1 MKTTIYKIGIFSG
14 LVVFTIACSVK
25 KDTFLSRNSHAV
37 STEFNVLY
45 NGELALQ
52 AGINDLKTNYNDDF
66 WQTLPIERMQITSET
81 LLPGQT
87 RNPNFERSETKAI
100 KAIQKHSM
108 NIGGTEK
115 NPQIDEAHLMLGKAR
130 YYDQRFIPALEA
142 FNYILYKYPSSD
154 KIYEAKVWRE
164 KTNVRLENDELAIF
178 NLKRLLKDIK
188 FKDQIV
194 ADANAILAQA
204 YLNIEVKDT
213 AIAHIKVAREFTKD
227 KEEKARYNF
236 ILGQLYEQLGYQD
249 SAYAAYQS
257 VIDMKRSS
265 PRRYVI
271 QAHARQ
277 AAQFDVTKGDT
288 IAFMEKYTKLLED
301 RENRPFLDVLNHQVA
316 LFYEKNKLPENSKK
330 YYNAS
335 LKKRTDDKYL
345 VASNYRNMADIYFDD
360 AKYSQAFSYYDS
372 TLVQLNPRTREFNAI
387 KKKKDNLV
395 DVIKYEGIANEN
407 DSILSLVAMNDGA
420 RTAYFED
427 YIAKLKIADDLR
439 KKQKEKMA
447 SQQGSIS
454 MNSDDAVSANSD
466 VTLRSARMKS
476 KESSLDAMVGVD
488 SNNSTAPPKAS
499 APTAFYF
506 YNPTT
511 VAFGKNEFRK
521 LWGTR
526 KYAENWKFSSSRF
539 ASMSDD
545 AVADSDTL
553 DEEGKKID
561 KDFVD
566 VKYTVPFYTSQIP
579 TDPEIIATLVKD
591 RNFAYYNLGV
601 IYKDKFKEYKLASDK
616 LENLLEMNPEER
628 LILPSMYYLYKIYE
642 ITGSPKMVAMK
653 QRIMNEY
660 PESRYAQILSNVN
673 AEDIAA
679 MSPEAAY
686 KKLYIKYEAG
696 QYKQVLVE
704 LEEAIDQYTGEEI
717 VSKFELLKAH
727 TIGKIKGLTAY
738 KPALNFV
745 ALTYPNS
752 DEGKQAEAILR
763 GDYLKL
769 EKMSYNAN
777 PDNSWRIL
785 YAAKDSID
793 SNTKKLQAKI
803 AKFLKDRPI
812 SNIKG
817 SFDMFTETDNFI
829 VVHGFK
835 SQAAAEG
842 MASVLA
848 EFKEYK
854 VTEKPI
860 ILSGHNYQV
869 LQMKKDLPEFL
880 STELKEMPIEPTAN
894 IPAPAAPK
902 SAIPPGTVGLKP
914 PTDLKSADKPSKPG
928 SAPQIQNPT
937 KPGTPNTASQGQNS
951 QKDKKRDKE

>member
-1 MKTTIYKIGIFSG
+1 MKTTIYKIGIFTG
-14 LVVFTIACSVK
+14 LSVFMIACSVK
-25 KDTFLSRNSHAV
+25 KDSFISRNSHAV
-37 STEFNVLY
+37 STEFNILY
-45 NGELALQ
+45 NGDLALQ

-66 WQTLPIERMQITSET
+66 WDVLPIERMQITAET
-81 LLPGQT
+81 LLPGQK
-87 RNPNFERSETKAI
+87 RNSNFERSETKAI

-164 KTNVRLENDELAIF
+164 KTNIRLENDELAIF

-204 YLNIEVKDT
+204 YLNLEIKDT
-213 AIAHIKVAREFTKD
+213 AIAHIKVAQEFTKE

-236 ILGQLYEQLGYQD
+236 ILGQLYEQLGHQD
-249 SAYAAYQS
+249 SAYAAFQS

-265 PRRYVI
+265 PRRYII

-277 AAQFDVTKGDT
+277 AAQFDATKGDT
-288 IAFMEKYTKLLED
+288 VAFMKKYTKLLED

-316 LFYEKNKLPENSKK
+316 LFYEKNKLPENAKK

-335 LKKRTDDKYL
+335 LKRRTSDKYL

-360 AKYSQAFSYYDS
+360 AKYSNAFNYYDS
-372 TLVQLNPRTREFNAI
+372 TLVQLNPRIREFNAI

-395 DVIKYEGIANEN
+395 DVIKYEGIANAN
-407 DSILSLVAMNDGA
+407 DSILSLVAMSESA
-420 RTAYFED
+420 RTVYFED

-439 KKQKEKMA
+439 KKQEEKMA
-447 SQQGSIS
+447 AQQGSVS
-454 MNSDDAVSANSD
+454 MNSDDAVSATSAAAQ
-466 VTLRSARMKS
+466 RSSRMKS
-476 KESSLDAMVGVD
+476 KETSMDMVAAIDANTGI
-488 SNNSTAPPKAS
+488 SPPKS
-499 APTAFYF
+499 TPVTAFYF

-521 LWGTR
+521 LWGSR
-526 KYAENWKFSSSRF
+526 KYAENWKFSSSKF
-539 ASMSDD
+539 SGMSDD
-545 AVADSDTL
+545 DIADSDML
-553 DEEGKKID
+553 DEEGNKVD

-566 VKYTVPFYTSQIP
+566 PKYTVPFYTSQIP
-579 TDPEIIATLVKD
+579 TDLEEIATLVKD

-616 LENLLEMNPEER
+616 LESLLEKNPEER
-628 LILPSMYYLYKIYE
+628 LVLPSMYYLYKIYE
-642 ITGSPKMVAMK
+642 ITDSPKMPGMK
-653 QRIMNEY
+653 QRIMSEY

-673 AEDIAA
+673 PDDIAA

-686 KKLYIKYEAG
+686 NKLYAKYQAG
-696 QYKQVLVE
+696 QYKQVLPE
-704 LEEAIDQYTGEEI
+704 LNSAIDQYTGEEI
-717 VSKFELLKAH
+717 VAKFELLKAH

-752 DEGKQAEAILR
+752 DEGKEAEAILR
-763 GDYLKL
+763 GDYLRL

-785 YAAKDSID
+785 YAVKDSTD
-793 SNTKKLQAKI
+793 VNTKKLQAKI

-817 SFDMFTETDNFI
+817 SFDMFTETDNF
-829 VVHGFK
+829 VVIYGFK
-835 SQAAAEG
+835 SSAAAEG
-842 MASVLA
+842 MSSVLA

-860 ILSGHNYQV
+860 IISAHNYQV

-880 STELKEMPIEPTAN
+880 STELKVMPVEAPTD
-894 IPAPAAPK
+894 IAPVATPK
-902 SAIPPGTVGLKP
+902 AKLPPGTVGLQNQN
-914 PTDLKSADKPSKPG
+914 DLKNGGK
-928 SAPQIQNPT
+928 PT
-937 KPGTPNTASQGQNS
+937 KPGTAPQVQNPGKPATPSSAPQGQNP
-951 QKDKKRDKE
+951 QKDKKNNR

>member
-1 MKTTIYKIGIFSG
+1 MKTTIYKIGIFTGVS
-14 LVVFTIACSVK
+14 VFMIACSVK

-66 WQTLPIERMQITSET
+66 WEVLPIERMQITSET

-142 FNYILYKYPSSD
+142 FNYILYKYSNSD

-164 KTNVRLENDELAIF
+164 KTNIRLENDELAIF

-213 AIAHIKVAREFTKD
+213 AIAHIKIAQKFTKE

-249 SAYAAYQS
+249 SAYAAFQS

-265 PRRYVI
+265 PRRYII

-277 AAQFDVTKGDT
+277 AAQFDVVKGDS
-288 IAFMEKYTKLLED
+288 IAFMKKYTNLLED
-301 RENRPFLDVLNHQVA
+301 RENRPFLDILNHQVA
-316 LFYEKNKLPENSKK
+316 LFYKKNRLPENSKK

-335 LKKRTDDKYL
+335 LKNRTSDKYL

-360 AKYSQAFSYYDS
+360 AKYSKAFNYYDS

-395 DVIKYEGIANEN
+395 DVIKYEDIAYEN
-407 DSILSLVAMNDGA
+407 DSILSLVAMNEVQ
-420 RTAYFED
+420 RTSYFED
-427 YIAKLKIADDLR
+427 YISKLKIADDLR
-439 KKQKEKMA
+439 KKQEEKMA
-447 SQQGSIS
+447 AQQGSIS
-454 MNSDDAVSANSD
+454 INSDDAVSS
-466 VTLRSARMKS
+466 TSEGGLRSARMKS
-476 KESSLDAMVGVD
+476 KQTSLETVSNLDA
-488 SNNSTAPPKAS
+488 NSSIAPPIS
-499 APTAFYF
+499 APASAFYF

-526 KYAENWKFSSSRF
+526 KYAENWKFSSSK
-539 ASMSDD
+539 SSSINDD
-545 AVADSDTL
+545 SISDSDAM
-553 DEEGKKID
+553 DEDGNKID
-561 KDFVD
+561 KDFID
-566 VKYTVPFYTSQIP
+566 PKYTVPFYTTQIP
-579 TDPEIIATLVKD
+579 TDLEEIATLVKD

-616 LENLLEMNPEER
+616 LENLLEMDPEER

-642 ITGSPKMVAMK
+642 MTGSPKMTAMK
-653 QRIMNEY
+653 QRILSEY

-673 AEDIAA
+673 PEDIAA
-679 MSPEAAY
+679 MTPEAAY
-686 KKLYIKYEAG
+686 NKIYTKYQAG
-696 QYKQVLVE
+696 QYKDVLPE
-704 LEEAIDQYTGEEI
+704 LEIAIDQFTGEEI
-717 VSKFELLKAH
+717 ESKFELLKAH

-752 DEGKQAEAILR
+752 DEGKEAEAILR
-763 GDYLKL
+763 GDFLKL
-769 EKMSYNAN
+769 EKMAYNAN
-777 PDNSWRIL
+777 PDSSWRIL
-785 YAAKDSID
+785 YAAKDSTD
-793 SNTKKLQAKI
+793 ANTKKLQAKI

-829 VVHGFK
+829 VIHGFK

-842 MASVLA
+842 MSSVLA

-860 ILSGHNYQV
+860 ILSSHNYQV

-880 STELKEMPIEPTAN
+880 STDLKEIEVDPTTNMPASV
-894 IPAPAAPK
+894 APK
-902 SAIPPGTVGLKP
+902 STLPPGTVGVQA
-914 PTDLKSADKPSKPG
+914 PTDLKSNNKPAKPG
-928 SAPQIQNPT
+928 SAPQLQNPG
-937 KPGTPNTASQGQNS
+937 KPIAPVNAPQGQNPQTG
-951 QKDKKRDKE
+951 QKNKKE

>member
-1 MKTTIYKIGIFSG
+1 MKTTIYKIGIFTGFS
-14 LVVFTIACSVK
+14 VFMIACSVK
-25 KDTFLSRNSHAV
+25 KDSFLSRNSHAV
-37 STEFNVLY
+37 STEFNILY

-52 AGINDLKTNYNDDF
+52 AGINDLKTNYKDDF
-66 WQTLPIERMQITSET
+66 WETLPIERMQITSET
-81 LLPGQT
+81 LMPGQT

-142 FNYILYKYPSSD
+142 FNYILYKYPNSD

-164 KTNVRLENDELAIF
+164 KTNIRLEKEELAIV

-204 YLNIEVKDT
+204 YLNLEIKDT
-213 AIAHIKVAREFTKD
+213 AIAHIKIAQEFTKE

-249 SAYAAYQS
+249 SAYTAFQK

-265 PRRYVI
+265 PRSYVI

-277 AAQFDVTKGDT
+277 AAQFDPSKGDT
-288 IAFMEKYTKLLED
+288 IAFMKKYTKLLED

-316 LFYEKNKLPENSKK
+316 LFYEKEKLPENAKK

-335 LKKRTDDKYL
+335 LKKRTADKYL

-360 AKYSQAFSYYDS
+360 AKYLNAFNYYDS

-387 KKKKDNLV
+387 KRKKDNLV
-395 DVIKYEGIANEN
+395 DVIKYEDIASIN
-407 DSILSLVAMNDGA
+407 DSILSLVAMSEGD
-420 RTAYFED
+420 RTVYFED
-427 YIAKLKIADDLR
+427 YISKLKIADDLK
-439 KKQKEKMA
+439 KKQAEKLA
-447 SQQGSIS
+447 QQGPIS
-454 MNSDDAVSANSD
+454 MNSDDAVSATSEAG
-466 VTLRSARMKS
+466 LRSARMKS
-476 KESSLDAMVGVD
+476 KESSLETVAGLESSSSM
-488 SNNSTAPPKAS
+488 APPKSTPVA
-499 APTAFYF
+499 AFYF

-521 LWGTR
+521 LWGNR
-526 KYAENWKFSSSRF
+526 KYAENWKFSSVKST
-539 ASMSDD
+539 SMSDD
-545 AVADSDTL
+545 AISDSDMV
-553 DEEGKKID
+553 DEEGNKVD
-561 KDFVD
+561 KNFVD
-566 VKYTVPFYTSQIP
+566 PKYTVPYYTSQIP
-579 TDPEIIATLVKD
+579 TDLEEIATLVKD

-601 IYKDKFKEYKLASDK
+601 IYKDKFKEYKLATDK
-616 LENLLEMNPEER
+616 LEKLLEMNPEER
-628 LILPSMYYLYKIYE
+628 LVLPSMYYLYKIYE
-642 ITGSPKMVAMK
+642 ITGSPKMSAMK
-653 QRIMNEY
+653 QRIMSDY
-660 PESRYAQILSNVN
+660 PESRYAKILSNVN
-673 AEDIAA
+673 PEDIAA
-679 MSPEAAY
+679 MSPDAAY
-686 KKLYIKYEAG
+686 NKLYSKYEKG
-696 QYKQVLVE
+696 HYKQVLEEVE
-704 LEEAIDQYTGEEI
+704 IAIDQFTGEDI
-717 VSKFELLKAH
+717 VPKFELLKAH

-777 PDNSWRIL
+777 PDNSWKIL
-785 YAAKDSID
+785 YAVKDSTD
-793 SNTKKLQAKI
+793 ANTKKLQGKI

-817 SFDMFTETDNFI
+817 SFDMFTENENF
-829 VVHGFK
+829 VVIHGFK
-835 SQAAAEG
+835 SFAAAEG
-842 MASVLA
+842 MSSVLT

-860 ILSGHNYQV
+860 IISAHNYQV

-880 STELKEMPIEPTAN
+880 STDLKVMPVEPTAE
-894 IPAPAAPK
+894 IPVPAAPN
-902 SAIPPGTVGLKP
+902 STLPPGTVGLKAP
-914 PTDLKSADKPSKPG
+914 IDAKKPIKPSAPG
-928 SAPQIQNPT
+928 SAPQTQNP
-937 KPGTPNTASQGQNS
+937 G
-951 QKDKKRDKE
+951 KDEKSNKR